1 MLEFL
6 RRSASSVFAWII
18 LGVLALVFG
27 LSFGLPSDSLTFGNA
42 PLVKVDGQDITDT
55 DFRYQY
61 ALTSRVI
68 PMPKDERMM
77 ELMGVREEMLDAAV
91 ERTLLAK
98 LARAMGL
105 EATKWDAET
114 LTLNGQFIVLG
125 DTYDWLGDAEFNYD
139 LFKDGWLRALR
150 VPEHKYLAYQADEIL
165 ARTVRDTI
173 TAAAVVPPEQVRA
186 AYEREANRL
195 SLRYVRFEAAAYADL
210 VDPTD
215 EEIQRHLEA
224 QRDALKEQLGKQALR
239 FTRLPKQ
246 LRMYIIELPKS
257 EPDAAKK
264 LAKARARILAGED
277 FRAVARELSKHP
289 SARRGGDYGWVSEGG
304 TGSGLDPEVDRAASE
319 LETGA
324 LSGVVSG
331 DEALYLV
338 WTRARR
344 EGDVPE
350 DQALAELAEEALRD
364 KRGKD
369 LARQAAEEAL
379 LAVKGGKALDDLF
392 TPPPALDPGTA
403 QPIEELASPSPSSGP
418 ALQTTGLFPRDKPI
432 PGLGPQPELARAAWE
447 APADTPVLDQVF
459 ELAGGYV
466 LAGIERKEA
475 ATDEGFAAER
485 PRIARQLARDK
496 AERILSHF
504 AMRSCL
510 EEKGK
515 GRIVPSPDRIA
526 RLMTYDSK
534 IGVDE
539 EGKRVTRPYSVCDR
553 VGMRGGLLRTG
564 MLARQGAQGS

>member
-18 LGVLALVFG
+18 LGTLALVFG

-42 PLVKVDGQDITDT
+42 PLVKVEGHDITDT

-61 ALTSRVI
+61 ALSSRVI

-91 ERTLLAK
+91 ERTLLAH
-98 LARAMGL
+98 LARTMGL

-114 LTLNGQFIVLG
+114 LTLNGHFIVLG
-125 DTYDWLGDAEFNYD
+125 DTYDWLGDAAFNYD

-165 ARTVRDTI
+165 ARTVRDTV
-173 TAAAVVPPEQVRA
+173 TAATAVPAAQVRQ
-186 AYEREANRL
+186 AYEREANRM
-195 SLRYVRFEAAAYADL
+195 SLRYVRFDAASYAEL
-210 VDPTD
+210 VDPAD
-215 EEIQRHLEA
+215 EDVQRYVEA
-224 QRDALKEQLGKQALR
+224 HRDELVAQLAKQSLR
-239 FTRLPKQ
+239 FTKLPKQ
-246 LRMYIIELPKS
+246 LHLYVIERPKS
-257 EPDAAKK
+257 EPDAART
-264 LAKARARILAGED
+264 LARARTRIAAGED

-304 TGSGLDPEVDRAASE
+304 TGSGLDPEVDRVAAE

-324 LSGVVSG
+324 LSPVIAT

-338 WTRARR
+338 WVRGRR

-350 DQALAELAEEALRD
+350 AQALAELAEEALRD

-392 TPPPALDPGTA
+392 APPPALDVGTEA
-403 QPIEELASPSPSSGP
+403 PIEELGAPQGDNGP
-418 ALQTTGLFPRDKPI
+418 TLMSTGLFPRHEPI
-432 PGLGPQPELARAAWE
+432 PGLGPQPELARAAWDT
-447 APADTPVLDQVF
+447 PADAPILDQVF
-459 ELAGGYV
+459 ELASGYV
-466 LAGIERKEA
+466 LAAVERKEQ
-475 ATDEGFAAER
+475 ATDDGFAKAR
-485 PRIARQLARDK
+485 PRLARELARDK
-496 AERILSHF
+496 AQRILSHF
-504 AMRSCL
+504 AMRTCL

-539 EGKRVTRPYSVCDR
+539 DGKRVTRPYSVCDR